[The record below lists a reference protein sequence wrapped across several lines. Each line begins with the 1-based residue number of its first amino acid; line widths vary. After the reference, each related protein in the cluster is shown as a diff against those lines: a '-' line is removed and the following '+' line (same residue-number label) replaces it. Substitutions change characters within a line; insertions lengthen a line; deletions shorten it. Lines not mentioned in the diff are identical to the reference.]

1 MQDMCAATSTALQ
14 ASKYIATFKVT
25 KHTNMGASQNRENEN
40 QNSTRKVFDIVIRLI
55 AVAFLV
61 YWSFNIL
68 APFTQILMW
77 AVIFA
82 VSLYPLFQK
91 LSSRM
96 GGRKGWAAAII
107 SLFLLIMIIA
117 PAVWL
122 MSSTADDIITF
133 RDHVNKEGFA
143 ITPPPAS
150 VKDIPLI
157 GPKIDQLWSDAS
169 ENLTGFA
176 QENNERLKSIL
187 LGILGLISSVAKG
200 LLLLTGAIIVS
211 GFLMNYGEQSG
222 KYVTKFFVRLAGSS
236 GESMAKVAEVT
247 IRNVTRGILG
257 VAAIQSLLA
266 GIGMVIGGVPLAGLW
281 TMLWLIFA
289 IVQIPAL
296 PVAVGVIIWV
306 WGSESSTGMAIL
318 LTIWMLVAG
327 LIDNVLKP
335 IMLGKGAPVPML
347 VVFLGAIG
355 GFIFTG
361 FTGLFTGAIVLSLA
375 YKLFAEWLD
384 DTAAANF

>member
-1 MQDMCAATSTALQ
+1 MATIRVNFIL
-14 ASKYIATFKVT
+14 IFPVT
-25 KHTNMGASQNRENEN
+25 KHSTMNSSPKHEKTNQD
-40 QNSTRKVFDIVIRLI
+40 STRKVFDLVIRLI
-55 AVAFLV
+55 AVAFLL

-68 APFTQILMW
+68 APFVHILIW
-77 AVIFA
+77 SVIFA
-82 VSLYPLFQK
+82 VSLYPLFLK
-91 LSSRM
+91 LSHRL
-96 GGRKGWAAAII
+96 GGRKAWAATLI
-107 SLFLLIMIIA
+107 SLMMLLLIVA

-122 MSSTADDIITF
+122 MSATADDIISF
-133 RDHVNKEGFA
+133 RKQVNTEGFA
-143 ITPPPAS
+143 IPPPPAGIKS
-150 VKDIPLI
+150 IPLI
-157 GPKIDQLWSDAS
+157 GSKADELWLEAS
-169 ENLTGFA
+169 QNLSGFA
-176 QENNERLKSIL
+176 QENNERIKSLL
-187 LGILGLISSVAKG
+187 LGILGLISSTAKG

-211 GFLMNYGEQSG
+211 GFLMNYGQQAG
-222 KYVTKFFVRLAGSS
+222 AFVTKLFVRLAGKD
-236 GESMAKVAEVT
+236 GESMASVAAVT

-281 TMLWLIFA
+281 MVLWLILA

-296 PVAVGVIIWV
+296 PVAIGVIVWV
-306 WGSESSTGMAIL
+306 WGSDSSTGMAIL
-318 LTIWMLVAG
+318 LTVWMLVAG

-375 YKLFAEWLD
+375 YKLFNDWVEESSATD
-384 DTAAANF
+384 